1 MLDRQ
6 TDTNI
11 LFALLLLFFKAILR
25 LPHSTHETTSKVDNI
40 TIFMK
45 KLEEHIGQETLAWSY
60 KGGANPDAPGLSP
73 GSVASSSLIDEDE
86 LPRRYQLL
94 HY

>member
-6 TDTNI
+6 TDTDI

-45 KLEEHIGQETLAWSY
+45 KLEDSESRGLPGQGH
-60 KGGANPDAPGLSP
+60 KAN
-73 GSVASSSLIDEDE
+73 
-86 LPRRYQLL
+86 
-94 HY
+94 